1 MRLSNKISHLLLA
14 LMLVASAGLAQSE
27 ERSALQR
34 QKSQLEEEI
43 AVANKILAKTRQNKA
58 ATLVTIE
65 TVQQKIR
72 LREEL
77 IQTLNREIELT
88 LEENTHL
95 KRQIDTLQEQIKKQK
110 AAYAKMIQ
118 HARQS
123 QSTVSRL
130 MFIFASED
138 FNQALR
144 RVEYLKQYARYRK
157 RQVDE
162 IRENQREL
170 EEKQE
175 DLRLKIIRKKALK
188 GRLQA
193 EKERLGDERL
203 TQKQAIAEYK
213 KLTQNLKEKLK
224 AKQAEAREIEQEIQR
239 LIALEVKRAKERA
252 QRRALEEEARKVGL
266 QKGTDFSSST
276 SNDVLREKIS
286 AARTR
291 REAAEA
297 EAETP
302 AAPSLTVED
311 RNLAAKFEANRE
323 RLPWPLQDALLVGR
337 FGTQRHPVV
346 KSVVIESKGIDLA
359 TDGEAPVRSVFK
371 GQVSNVVLLPNGF
384 RAVILNHGDYFSVYQ
399 NLTSLEVTSGQTIA
413 QGTILGRVARD
424 PGVQQNRLHFEVW
437 KNTQAMNPL
446 TWLAPR

>member
-1 MRLSNKISHLLLA
+1 MRLSNKIRLLVLA
-14 LMLVASAGLAQSE
+14 LTLVSPAALSQSE
-27 ERSALQR
+27 ERTELQR
-34 QKSQLEEEI
+34 QKEQLEEEI
-43 AVANKILAKTRQNKA
+43 AMANKILAKTRQNKA

-65 TVQQKIR
+65 TVQQKIQ

-88 LEENTHL
+88 QEENKRL
-95 KRQIDTLQEQIKKQK
+95 KKQIDTLKAQIEKQK
-110 AAYAKMIQ
+110 ADYAKMIQ

-157 RQVDE
+157 RQVDR
-162 IRENQREL
+162 IRANQRNL
-170 EEKQE
+170 KEKQE
-175 DLRLKIIRKKALK
+175 DLRLKITRKKALK
-188 GRLQA
+188 GRLQG
-193 EKERLGDERL
+193 EKERLSDERL

-213 KLTQNLKEKLK
+213 KLTQDLKEKLK
-224 AKQAEAREIEQEIQR
+224 AKQAEARKVEQEIER

-252 QRRALEEEARKVGL
+252 RRRALEEEAQKVGL
-266 QKGTDFSSST
+266 EKGSDFSANT
-276 SNDVLREKIS
+276 ANDVLREKIS
-286 AARTR
+286 AARAR
-291 REAAEA
+291 REAARA
-297 EAETP
+297 EAEEP
-302 AAPSLTVED
+302 AAPGLTTED
-311 RNLAAKFEANRE
+311 RNLAAQFEANRE
-323 RLPWPLQDALLVGR
+323 RLPWPLADALLVGR

-359 TDGEAPVRSVFK
+359 TDGGAPVRSVFK
-371 GQVSNVVLLPNGF
+371 GRVSNVVLLPNGF
-384 RAVILNHGDYFSVYQ
+384 RAVIINHGVYFSVYQ
-399 NLTSLEVTSGQTIA
+399 NLTKLEVASGQTID
-413 QGTILGRVARD
+413 QGTVLGRVARD

-437 KNTQAMNPL
+437 KNTEAVNPL